1 MLSIRF
7 NSKNKSDG
15 LDRFVPSEV
24 NTTWVVPH
32 YLPPRQEVQVR
43 AILHI
48 THLVHYR
55 YKHIPPAAGSL
66 VHVTQIMIE
75 PTQYRFYELRSL
87 LGHVVWSIQNHMT
100 LICPRRSQHC
110 EQRILRVLQGE
121 AKVISPVHHQHRYPQ
136 TRREIHLILSGGGR
150 VEEKTTVQKN
160 GCFEALLR
168 KRYED
173 NSLRRPHT
181 DAKIRQVG
189 VVNVRTRRQII

>member
-1 MLSIRF
+1 M
-7 NSKNKSDG
+7 
-15 LDRFVPSEV
+15 DRFVPSEV

-87 LGHVVWSIQNHMT
+87 LGHVVTEVHQYAPARHAIGAKNSIGA
-100 LICPRRSQHC
+100 P
-110 EQRILRVLQGE
+110 ERIG
-121 AKVISPVHHQHRYPQ
+121 
-136 TRREIHLILSGGGR
+136 
-150 VEEKTTVQKN
+150 
-160 GCFEALLR
+160 
-168 KRYED
+168 D
-173 NSLRRPHT
+173 N
-181 DAKIRQVG
+181 RQC
-189 VVNVRTRRQII
+189 